1 MAAKKRGMSLEDKR
15 QTLLGIFHETKDVFT
30 LKEIEKLG
38 SKRGVVLQSIKE
50 VLQGLVDDDLV
61 HGEKIGISNYFWSF
75 PSEAA
80 VKLDQQIKKSESDLE
95 TKQAEQ
101 ALLQQQVERSKVG
114 KEDSDERRQLLQQ
127 VQQLQAEVEAQQQEL
142 AQYAGNDPERY
153 DAIKQTAAIA
163 CESANRWIDNT
174 EALRDWLKKRF
185 DGMGEQIDGLFK
197 ENGVKEDTEYYKV

>member
-1 MAAKKRGMSLEDKR
+1 MSLEDKR
-15 QTLLGIFHETKDVFT
+15 QTLLGIFHETKDVFL

-50 VLQGLVDDDLV
+50 VVQGLVDDDLV
-61 HGEKIGISNYFWSF
+61 HAEKIGVSNYYWSF

-80 VKLDQQIKKSESDLE
+80 VKLDQQIEMWEGDLE
-95 TKQAEQ
+95 AKQAERSS
-101 ALLQQQVERSKVG
+101 LQQQVERSRVG

-142 AQYAGNDPERY
+142 AHYAGNDPGRY
-153 DAIKQTAAIA
+153 DAIKQTSIIA

-174 EALRDWLKKRF
+174 ETLRGWLKKRF

-197 ENGVKEDTEYYKV
+197 ENGVKEDADYYKA